1 MTTRRNVL
9 ASAAAAAL
17 MPAAVSASTSPD
29 AELIRLGNEFA
40 DAFAAFRQANAVWQ
54 AAEREIM
61 NAMAAKFPQG
71 LDDKAI
77 AELWAAY
84 DASPAAPASAE
95 NERRLD
101 VCDAIAAQIRA
112 IRPTTFAGLAA
123 HAKVARFNGFSPAML
138 AQDRGTLD
146 CPEIAVLDFLDL
158 VEGLAATGRAT

>member
-17 MPAAVSASTSPD
+17 IPAAVTASPSPD
-29 AELIRLGNEFA
+29 AELIRLGQEFA
-40 DAFAAFRQANAVWQ
+40 TAFAAFRHANGVWQ

-61 NAMAAKFPQG
+61 AEWALKFPQG
-71 LDDKAI
+71 AGDTHLT
-77 AELWAAY
+77 EFWTAY
-84 DASPAAPASAE
+84 NASPAAPASAE

-123 HAKVARFNGFSPAML
+123 HANVARFDGFAPSLL
-138 AQDRGTLD
+138 AQDRCNLD
-146 CPEIAVLDFLDL
+146 CPQIAVLDFLDL
-158 VEGLAATGRAT
+158 VDGLAA